1 MRPAALCVIDVTLT
15 LPIGLIYLPD
25 MELSAT
31 GKVIL
36 GMLAARPRS
45 GYEIKQL
52 VDSSARFFWAASY
65 GQIYPELKKLEEAGL
80 IAGDDSSRGARQ
92 RTTFR
97 LTAEGKRAAR
107 EWIGKPPEVLETR
120 DEGLL
125 KLFFAGSIDPKRM
138 AEVARERAAASRTKA
153 AALHA
158 IAEAVDEASR
168 PTEGPAAEPDAGS
181 LTVLRYGIEASEWA
195 AEWFERAADEL
206 ASADE
211 SGRDQAS
218 IRGR

>member
-1 MRPAALCVIDVTLT
+1 
-15 LPIGLIYLPD
+15 

-65 GQIYPELKKLEEAGL
+65 GQIYPELKKLEQTGL
-80 IAGDDSSRGARQ
+80 ITGDDSSTGARQ

-107 EWIGKPPEVLETR
+107 EWIAKPPEVLETR

-125 KLFFAGSIDPKRM
+125 KLFFAGSIKPER
-138 AEVARERAAASRTKA
+138 AAQIARERGAASRAKA
-153 AALHA
+153 AQLRT
-158 IAEAVDEASR
+158 IEEQVSESGKPDGAEAR
-168 PTEGPAAEPDAGS
+168 PDAGS
-181 LTVLRYGIEASEWA
+181 MTVLRYGIEMSEWTA
-195 AEWFERAADEL
+195 DFFERAAEDLERKT
-206 ASADE
+206 
-211 SGRDQAS
+211 SGAAVPG
-218 IRGR
+218 GR

>member
-1 MRPAALCVIDVTLT
+1 
-15 LPIGLIYLPD
+15 

-45 GYEIKQL
+45 GYQIKQL

-80 IAGDDSSRGARQ
+80 IKGDDSSQGGRQ

-97 LTAEGKRAAR
+97 LTAEGRRAAR
-107 EWIGKPPEVLETR
+107 EWISSPPEVLETR

-125 KLFFAGSIDPKRM
+125 KLFFAGSIKPKRA
-138 AEVARERAAASRTKA
+138 AEIARERASASRAKA
-153 AALHA
+153 GQLRAIEAAVH
-158 IAEAVDEASR
+158 EAGR
-168 PTEGPAAEPDAGS
+168 PEGPAAEPDAGS
-181 LTVLRYGIEASEWA
+181 LTVLRYGIEASDWA
-195 AEWFERAADEL
+195 AEWFERAAEEL
-206 ASADE
+206 EGSDE
-211 SGRDQAS
+211 SRREQAS

>member
-1 MRPAALCVIDVTLT
+1 
-15 LPIGLIYLPD
+15 

-65 GQIYPELKKLEEAGL
+65 GQIYPELKKLERSGL
-80 IAGDDSSRGARQ
+80 ITGADSSTGARP
-92 RTTFR
+92 RTIFR

-107 EWIGKPPEVLETR
+107 KWIATPPEVLETR

-125 KLFFAGSIDPKRM
+125 KLFFAGSIEPKR
-138 AEVARERAAASRTKA
+138 AGEIARERAAASRQMA
-153 AALHA
+153 AQLRA
-158 IAEAVDEASR
+158 IAEAVDETGK
-168 PTEGPAAEPDAGS
+168 PEGPEAKPDAGS
-181 LTVLRYGIEASEWA
+181 MTVLRFGIEASEWQ
-195 AEWFERAADEL
+195 AEFFERAAQDLERETSGAVA
-206 ASADE
+206 ASG
-211 SGRDQAS
+211 GR
-218 IRGR
+218 

>member
-1 MRPAALCVIDVTLT
+1 
-15 LPIGLIYLPD
+15 

-65 GQIYPELKKLEEAGL
+65 GQIYPELKRLEKGGL
-80 IAGDDSSRGARQ
+80 ITGDDSSTGGRR
-92 RTTFR
+92 RTTYR

-107 EWIGKPPEVLETR
+107 EWMARPPEVLETR

-125 KLFFAGSIDPKRM
+125 KLFFAGAIEPQRA
-138 AEVARERAAASRTKA
+138 AEIARERAAASRAKAEQLRFIERQIDA
-153 AALHA
+153 AAHPA
-158 IAEAVDEASR
+158 D
-168 PTEGPAAEPDAGS
+168 GPPVKPDAGS
-181 LTVLRYGIEASEWA
+181 LLVLRYGIEASEWTA
-195 AEWFERAADEL
+195 KFFERAAEDLEREQSVA
-206 ASADE
+206 ASA
-211 SGRDQAS
+211 A
-218 IRGR
+218 RGR

>member
-1 MRPAALCVIDVTLT
+1 
-15 LPIGLIYLPD
+15 

-65 GQIYPELKKLEEAGL
+65 GQIYPELNRLEQAGL
-80 IAGDDSSRGARQ
+80 ITGADSSRGGRQ
-92 RTTFR
+92 RTVFT

-107 EWIGKPPEVLETR
+107 EWMSKPPEVLETR

-125 KLFFAGSIDPKRM
+125 KLFFAGSIDSKRA
-138 AEVARERAAASRTKA
+138 AEIARERAAASREKA
-153 AALHA
+153 AQLRS
-158 IAEAVDEASR
+158 IAEQVDEASG
-168 PTEGPAAEPDAGS
+168 PEGPPAQPDTGS
-181 LTVLRYGIEASEWA
+181 LTVLRYGIEMSEWA
-195 AEWFERAADEL
+195 AKWFERAAEEL
-206 ASADE
+206 ERETTGAVPG
-211 SGRDQAS
+211 GR
-218 IRGR
+218 

>member
-1 MRPAALCVIDVTLT
+1 
-15 LPIGLIYLPD
+15 

-52 VDSSARFFWAASY
+52 VDQSARFFWAASY

-80 IAGDDSSRGARQ
+80 IAGNDSSQGARQ

-97 LTAEGKRAAR
+97 LTPEGKRAAR
-107 EWIGKPPEVLETR
+107 EWISRPSEVLETR

-125 KLFFAGSIDPKRM
+125 KLFFAGSIEPKRA
-138 AEVARERAAASRTKA
+138 AEIARERAAASRAKA
-153 AALHA
+153 VALHA
-158 IAEAVDEASR
+158 IAEAVDEPGR
-168 PTEGPAAEPDAGS
+168 PTERPAAEPDAGS

-195 AEWFERAADEL
+195 AEWFERAAMEL
-206 ASADE
+206 ESATGTE
-211 SGRDQAS
+211 KVARA
-218 IRGR
+218 RRR

>member
-1 MRPAALCVIDVTLT
+1 MRPAALCVIDVTPA

-80 IAGDDSSRGARQ
+80 ITGDDSSQGARQ

-107 EWIGKPPEVLETR
+107 EWINKPPEVLETR

-138 AEVARERAAASRTKA
+138 AEIARERAAASRAKA

-158 IAEAVDEASR
+158 IAEAVDDAGG
-168 PTEGPAAEPDAGS
+168 PTEGPAVKPDVGS

-195 AEWFERAADEL
+195 AEWFERAAEQL
-206 ASADE
+206 ERETSA
-211 SGRDQAS
+211 AAAAA
-218 IRGR
+218 RGR